1 METIAEYLATIDNEN
16 HRQRMAEVFDW
27 ITKTYPKLAPRIG
40 WNQPMFTD
48 HGTFI
53 IAMSYAKKHMAVK
66 PEWAGLQP
74 FLEEFDAKGLSH
86 SMMIVRFPWD
96 KPVDYD
102 LLGRMIEFNIRDKE
116 HVTTFWRK
124 NEE

>member
-1 METIAEYLATIDNEN
+1 METFAEYLNTIDNEN
-16 HRQRMAEVFDW
+16 QRRRLQEVFDW
-27 ITKTYPKLAPRIG
+27 VEKTYPKLQRRIG

-53 IAMSYAKKHMAVK
+53 IAMSHAKKHMAVS

-74 FLEEFDAKGLSH
+74 FVEEFKVKGLSY
-86 SMMIVRFPWD
+86 STMIVRFPWD

-102 LLGRMIEFNIRDKE
+102 LLGRMIEFNIKDKQN
-116 HVTTFWRK
+116 VTTFWRK